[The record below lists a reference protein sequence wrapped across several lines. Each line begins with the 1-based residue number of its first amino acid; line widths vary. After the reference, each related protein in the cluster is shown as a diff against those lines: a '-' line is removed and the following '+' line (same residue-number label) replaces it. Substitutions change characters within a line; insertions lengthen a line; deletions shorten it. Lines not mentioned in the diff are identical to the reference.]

1 MKLSFTLAAIGLLGL
16 VAAHTS
22 SKQVIISYPQDTP
35 DSIVSKAKDALI
47 AAGGI
52 ITHEYSEFTS
62 LHTGNVPLLTGD
74 SSSDQVCC
82 PGHSIWPTSIAE
94 LMNQG
99 FCSYSFK

>member
-16 VAAHTS
+16 VAAHQPF
-22 SKQVIISYPQDTP
+22 KQVIVSYPQDTP
-35 DSIVSKAKDALI
+35 DSIVTQAKDALI

-62 LHTGNVPLLTGD
+62 LRIENAPMLTGD

-82 PGHSIWPTSIAE
+82 PRHSI
-94 LMNQG
+94 
-99 FCSYSFK
+99 